1 MIDKFSAIP
10 AYLQIEAIISQQ
22 ISSGALKP
30 GDLIPSEIELS
41 EQYTVSRMTA
51 RKAVDYLARQGI
63 VERRRGVGTHVCS
76 LKRDIFF
83 ELPLDR
89 HLTSSEIASDSQTLI
104 TNRVLILRRE
114 SCDFETA
121 QLLSIKPGSD
131 VWYMERLRLI
141 GGTPF
146 VYEQTKMRLEPFDD
160 LTEETLNKSKYAYLE
175 TKGFLVGGSK
185 KSLCAELPSREVR
198 DSLGIRR
205 EEPVLHA
212 FSQAFFENGEV
223 FEISH
228 IYYNQ
233 QHYTFTIDAVR

>member
-22 ISSGALKP
+22 ISSGVLKP

-41 EQYTVSRMTA
+41 EQYVVSRMTA

-63 VERRRGVGTHVCS
+63 VERKRGVGTRVCS
-76 LKRDIFF
+76 SKRDVLF

-89 HLTSSEIASDSQTLI
+89 HLTSSEIAGDRHAPI
-104 TNRVLILRRE
+104 TNRVLTLRRE
-114 SCDFETA
+114 PCDVETA
-121 QLLSIKPGSD
+121 QLLAVKPGSD
-131 VWYMERLRLI
+131 IWYMERLRLI
-141 GGTPF
+141 GNTPF
-146 VYEQTKMRLEPFDD
+146 VYEQTKMRLESFDD
-160 LTEETLNKSKYAYLE
+160 LTEYVLNRSKYAYLAE
-175 TKGFLVGGSK
+175 KGFVVGGSK

-198 DSLGIRR
+198 DNLGIRR

-212 FSQAFFENGEV
+212 FSQAFFEGGEI

-233 QHYTFTIDAVR
+233 QHYTFTVDATR